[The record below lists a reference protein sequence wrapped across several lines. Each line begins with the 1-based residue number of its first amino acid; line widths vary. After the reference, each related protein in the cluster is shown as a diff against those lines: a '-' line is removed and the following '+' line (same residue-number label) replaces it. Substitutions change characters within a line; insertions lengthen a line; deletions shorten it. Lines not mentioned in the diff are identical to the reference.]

1 MQPAGSSDTILV
13 AAFQFNGQ
21 GDIYGAHEIYDR
33 VKKLRPQAEV
43 VFTVVKPAFGLFE
56 SLMFSDLEFADVNAI
71 KARENWQMLDE
82 KEALSQINRFK
93 TIIVFPT
100 YGDSILPPAI
110 RNRSAS
116 VIKLRENG
124 VGESTAPVDGPT
136 YTLGLGPNEKGVL
149 LPSKLSNSVPP
160 QTNPSSLARLAYLQG
175 VDPTYSKTILGQDL
189 SNSSLLEFSKT
200 SKLFIGYFSQDPYFC
215 CFINALLAN
224 EKGKNIVVLS
234 TQKRPE
240 YLVESIHETCWQNN
254 FTHIRIY
261 EFKGNTLTEDKKRFD
276 TDKVG
281 NTCTIIF
288 RSLEPKEMEA
298 VLKATEDETITTGDL
313 SPFQFLGHR
322 KVIAYD
328 VRKQKNEAALALIEL
343 AATFNPKFK
352 NLMSYAYF
360 GESKPSDMV
369 DVKKVEKWMSLFFKA
384 LKNPDLKNHWNR
396 FIDEI
401 FTNHDFTPQLDR
413 ILKERIKPFMVSS
426 VDDSLHLSKMLDLS
440 ESADISQ
447 R

>member
-1 MQPAGSSDTILV
+1 MQPVGSSDTILV
-13 AAFQFNGQ
+13 AALQFNGQ
-21 GDIYGAHEIYDR
+21 GDIYGAREIFDR

-43 VFTVVKPAFGLFE
+43 VFTVVKPVFGLFE
-56 SLMFSDLEFADVNAI
+56 SLMFSDMEFADVNAI
-71 KARENWQMLDE
+71 KAREKWEMLDE

-100 YGDSILPPAI
+100 YGDSVLPPAI
-110 RNRSAS
+110 RYSSAS
-116 VIKLRENG
+116 VIKLRENS
-124 VGESTAPVDGPT
+124 VGKSTAPVDGPT
-136 YTLGLGPNEKGVL
+136 YTLGLGSSEKGVL
-149 LPSKLSNSVPP
+149 LPSKFSNNIPP
-160 QTNPSSLARLAYLQG
+160 QTNPSSLARLAHLQD
-175 VDPTYSKTILGQDL
+175 VHPAYSKTILGEDL
-189 SNSSLLEFSKT
+189 SESSLIAFSKA

-215 CFINALLAN
+215 CFVNALLVN

-234 TQKRPE
+234 TQKRPA
-240 YLVESIHETCWQNN
+240 YLVESIHKTCWENN
-254 FTHIRIY
+254 FTQIRIY
-261 EFKGNTLTEDKKRFD
+261 EFNANILTEDKKRFD

-298 VLKATEDETITTGDL
+298 VLNATEDETITTGDL

-343 AATFNPKFK
+343 AALFNPKFR

-360 GESKPSDMV
+360 GESKPSDTV
-369 DVKKVEKWMSLFFKA
+369 DVRKVEKWMSLFFKA
-384 LKNPDLKNHWNR
+384 LKSPDLKNDWNR

-401 FTNHDFTPQLDR
+401 FTNHDFMPQLEQ
-413 ILKERIKPFMVSS
+413 ILKERIRP
-426 VDDSLHLSKMLDLS
+426 
-440 ESADISQ
+440 
-447 R
+447 